1 MWSVWTFVSPYTLK
15 TLYVHIRPDK
25 YKLMSLRVLVNLLD
39 LKISPLVNLSYKLFG
54 KLSTEDCSQGRI
66 KTLR

>member
-15 TLYVHIRPDK
+15 TLYAHIRPDK
-25 YKLMSLRVLVNLLD
+25 YKLMSLYVLVNLLD
-39 LKISPLVNLSYKLFG
+39 FKISPLVNL
-54 KLSTEDCSQGRI
+54 LSTEDCSQGRI